1 MGVVIITFFI
11 FNEFLYVNG
20 DANYVTG
27 HDVSVDNI
35 LENISKLAIWF
46 ILGHCARIKAF
57 VLMKFFIKSIDNAM
71 ISKHK
76 ESPRVLFIPK
86 IIRTVMYP

>member
-35 LENISKLAIWF
+35 LEISNMFMNEIY
-46 ILGHCARIKAF
+46 
-57 VLMKFFIKSIDNAM
+57 
-71 ISKHK
+71 
-76 ESPRVLFIPK
+76 LF
-86 IIRTVMYP
+86 

>member
-27 HDVSVDNI
+27 HDVSVDDI
-35 LENISKLAIWF
+35 WEISKFAIRF
-46 ILGHCARIKAF
+46 SLGHCARIKAF

-71 ISKHK
+71 ISEHK
-76 ESPRVLFIPK
+76 ESPRILFIPK

>member
-1 MGVVIITFFI
+1 MGVVIITFL

-35 LENISKLAIWF
+35 W
-46 ILGHCARIKAF
+46 
-57 VLMKFFIKSIDNAM
+57 
-71 ISKHK
+71 
-76 ESPRVLFIPK
+76 ESSNND
-86 IIRTVMYP
+86 

>member
-1 MGVVIITFFI
+1 MGVVIITFL

-35 LENISKLAIWF
+35 WEISKLAIWF
-46 ILGHCARIKAF
+46 ILGHCASIKAF

-71 ISKHK
+71 ISEHK
-76 ESPRVLFIPK
+76 ESPRFLFIPK

>member
-35 LENISKLAIWF
+35 LEISILAIWF
-46 ILGHCARIKAF
+46 ILGQCARIKAF
-57 VLMKFFIKSIDNAM
+57 VLMKFFIQVD
-71 ISKHK
+71 
-76 ESPRVLFIPK
+76 R
-86 IIRTVMYP
+86 